1 MSKDNTQYPFSATDT
16 DGLYKIETNQTEAQW
31 SETRGKNLPQYFY
44 IHQGANKTWYGT
56 NNETVLSSPN
66 QRISL
71 QKLSYNT
78 DTDVTYLT
86 YIKGT
91 STEGNVTIWLDTRDG
106 MQMYY
111 TIAGSATE
119 PTEPENSRRV

>member
-1 MSKDNTQYPFSATDT
+1 M
-16 DGLYKIETNQTEAQW
+16 
-31 SETRGKNLPQYFY
+31 
-44 IHQGANKTWYGT
+44 
-56 NNETVLSSPN
+56 LSSPN

-119 PTEPENSRRV
+119 PTEPETAGAYKIKDKSNNDAVTAAAKQTAKRQILLMKMM